1 LPLKRTISPDELV
14 AMQAA
19 AERML
24 EATPE
29 ADLALSGFPRSWE
42 EPEMCVFLG
51 PIGEYDFVKIA
62 KDDSD
67 IPVCL
72 VRTRVGHV
80 PALIVARL
88 RTSRLISEGLEVVL
102 NRNATREANEVPM
115 ELQSYQFRSKEKA
128 ALFNLR
134 SQVDLNGSP
143 CTILSYNKEAAR
155 WLVRL
160 DLESDDTDILV
171 SQVNLL
177 PLWVQAGAS
186 TPAPLKAPR
195 EASASPKSEAEEI
208 AEDADGDGDPEPN
221 GSRGDAEPEPERE
234 EGSEAEEAPKS
245 KATKGKVKASHAV
258 VVTGFPLWDA
268 SRITEYFARFG
279 ELRTILG
286 ADKAKH
292 GKRKLLV
299 AYCRK
304 LNARRSQS
312 HVNGAE
318 VDGLT
323 LQAFFPEDAPRKS
336 GPTRRREPPG
346 EHAANE

>member
-1 LPLKRTISPDELV
+1 
-14 AMQAA
+14 MQAA

-29 ADLALSGFPRSWE
+29 ADLALAGFPSSWE
-42 EPEMCVFLG
+42 EPQMCVFLG

-62 KDDSD
+62 KDHSD

-72 VRTRVGHV
+72 VRTRLGHV

-88 RTSRLISEGLEVVL
+88 RTSPLVAEGLEVVL
-102 NRNATREANEVPM
+102 NTNATREANTSVPV
-115 ELQSYQFRSKEKA
+115 ELESYQFRSKEKA

-171 SQVNLL
+171 SQDNLL
-177 PLWVQAGAS
+177 PLWMQAGAL
-186 TPAPLKAPR
+186 PARKAPL
-195 EASASPKSEAEEI
+195 EEASPKSEAEEI
-208 AEDADGDGDPEPN
+208 AEEDPEAEADAGDAEPN
-221 GSRGDAEPEPERE
+221 GFESRRNDAEPEPERE

-286 ADKAKH
+286 ADKAKN